1 MMSLKFLNAVNN
13 EIARQ
18 AAREGLVPYVPFSP
32 NEVDTPFF
40 CPNIGTL
47 KPRGWRKTR
56 ATWFVDKTG
65 HGESWELALTWKE
78 FRRQMAGYILRHPG
92 HGFAITE
99 EGECQVVVSAF
110 RRIGP
115 AV

>member
-1 MMSLKFLNAVNN
+1 MMSVVVIVAVNN

-18 AAREGLVPYVPFSP
+18 AARERLVPYVPVNADEATS
-32 NEVDTPFF
+32 PFF
-40 CPNIGTL
+40 CPNIGFL
-47 KPRGWRKTR
+47 KPCGWRKTG

-78 FRRQMAGYILRHPG
+78 FRRQLAGYLLRHHG

-99 EGECQVVVSAF
+99 EGECKVVVSAF
-110 RRIGP
+110 CQIGK